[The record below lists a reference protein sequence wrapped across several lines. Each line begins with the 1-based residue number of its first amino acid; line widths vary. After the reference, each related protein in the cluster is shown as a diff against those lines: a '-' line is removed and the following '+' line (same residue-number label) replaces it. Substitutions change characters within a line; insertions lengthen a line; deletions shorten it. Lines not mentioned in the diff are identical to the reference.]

1 MGKLKM
7 LFTDYE
13 MSREETIKRNQYMY
27 SCTMIIEAILVLAYI
42 VEIAQGRRPLSF
54 ILAFYGSMVVTMAAA
69 TILKKINPASPFLK
83 DILGFGYFVTFCIA
97 LYSGHNFMIFGF
109 LVPMF
114 FVCLI
119 ANSPKTITLTAI
131 FSLIFYAIGCKV
143 VLDKFAEQMAK
154 FDLDAVPGLEDF
166 LKARNNSEI
175 EISIAAILI
184 SGIFMF
190 FAVNAN
196 HIFAVKNESI
206 IKEKG
211 AETQKILNNVIKSVK
226 TVEEYSSDMVDLG
239 QETLDHEDLL
249 VNAMKEVSSGASDM
263 ANSIQNE
270 LVALNS
276 IASSADASD
285 KKTDEVR
292 ERFDVVRGAVSK
304 GIGMMDGLIKET
316 TVIQN
321 KLVDANTSMDQ
332 LISNVEEASN
342 LLALIDA
349 IQRQTNLLALN
360 ASIEAARAG
369 EAGKGFAV
377 VAEEIGSL
385 AKQTAESSTKIKGIL
400 NDLSNTA
407 VGTKDSVT
415 NLTATI
421 ESTTATITDVSAE
434 FAGIRDNAESVTYA
448 LDEQAK
454 MAKDIKDR
462 SAEATK
468 TIEGLSAFSEEL
480 LSTVETTVSET
491 ETAKDDVSEMM
502 SLINKTQDEMS
513 ELNKNIN

>member
-27 SCTMIIEAILVLAYI
+27 NCTMIIEAILVLAYI

-196 HIFAVKNESI
+196 HIFAVKNEKI
-206 IKEKG
+206 IKDKG
-211 AETQKILNNVIKSVK
+211 AETERILNSVITSVK
-226 TVEEYSSDMVDLG
+226 TVEGYSSEMVELG
-239 QETLDHEDLL
+239 QETLQHEDLL
-249 VNAMKEVSSGASDM
+249 VNAMKEVSSGATDM

-270 LVALNS
+270 LVALNT
-276 IASSADASD
+276 IATSADESD
-285 KKTDEVR
+285 MKTSEVR
-292 ERFDVVRGAVSK
+292 ERFDVVREAVSK
-304 GIGMMDGLIKET
+304 GIGK
-316 TVIQN
+316 
-321 KLVDANTSMDQ
+321 
-332 LISNVEEASN
+332 
-342 LLALIDA
+342 
-349 IQRQTNLLALN
+349 
-360 ASIEAARAG
+360 
-369 EAGKGFAV
+369 
-377 VAEEIGSL
+377 
-385 AKQTAESSTKIKGIL
+385 
-400 NDLSNTA
+400 
-407 VGTKDSVT
+407 
-415 NLTATI
+415 
-421 ESTTATITDVSAE
+421 
-434 FAGIRDNAESVTYA
+434 
-448 LDEQAK
+448 
-454 MAKDIKDR
+454 
-462 SAEATK
+462 
-468 TIEGLSAFSEEL
+468 
-480 LSTVETTVSET
+480 
-491 ETAKDDVSEMM
+491 
-502 SLINKTQDEMS
+502 
-513 ELNKNIN
+513 